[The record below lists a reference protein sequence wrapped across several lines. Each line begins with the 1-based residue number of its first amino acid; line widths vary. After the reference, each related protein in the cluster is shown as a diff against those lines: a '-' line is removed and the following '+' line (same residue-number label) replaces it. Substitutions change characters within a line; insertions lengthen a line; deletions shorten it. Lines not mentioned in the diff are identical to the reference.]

1 MPAPDETRIGGYRL
15 LEPLSRPGTV
25 SSYLAEVIEAV
36 ASPGRPTPQV
46 VVKLLSPRLLEQP
59 AALERF
65 RHDAAVLSRL
75 QHPNLVRVLG
85 IGQGDQEGTEGERP
99 FVAME
104 YVEGLP
110 LDRLLRQRRLTLQE
124 AFAVFRGIC
133 RGLAHAHEHGV
144 IHRNLR
150 PRDILVSPDLSVVKL
165 ADFGLGRVE
174 ALATTGTMNTGAL
187 VLGALPYLAPEVV
200 ESRGPG
206 SPEPDHRAD
215 LYAAGVILHEMLTG
229 RAPSGRFALPSQ
241 VNAELLPVVDV
252 LVMKCLSRNP
262 IQRYATALDLLA
274 DLDKV
279 EEASRLRVLSE
290 IRGLTEAG
298 SKLLGGSPEG
308 GGKRRWGLWVG
319 LLLLLVAIAVVAVL
333 VLR

>member
-1 MPAPDETRIGGYRL
+1 MPAPDELRIGAYRL

-25 SSYLAEVIEAV
+25 ASYLAEAMG
-36 ASPGRPTPQV
+36 APGRRV

-65 RHDAAVLSRL
+65 RRDAEILSRL
-75 QHPNLVRVLG
+75 HHPNLVRVLE
-85 IGQGDQEGTEGERP
+85 IGQADPADQEEGRP
-99 FVAME
+99 FVALE
-104 YVEGLP
+104 YVEGQP

-144 IHRNLR
+144 IHRYLR
-150 PRDILVSPDLSVVKL
+150 PRDILVSPDVSAVKL

-187 VLGALPYLAPEVV
+187 LLGALPYLAPEVV
-200 ESRGPG
+200 ESRGPS

-215 LYAAGVILHEMLTG
+215 LYAAGVIFHEMLTG
-229 RAPSGRFALPSQ
+229 RPPSGKFTLPSQ
-241 VNAELLPVVDV
+241 INSELLPVVDV

-262 IQRYATALDLLA
+262 LQRYATALDLLA

-279 EEASRLRVLSE
+279 EEASRLRMLSE
-290 IRGLTEAG
+290 IRGFTEAG
-298 SKLLGGSPEG
+298 SKLLGGTPG
-308 GGKRRWGLWVG
+308 TGDRRRRGLWVG
-319 LLLLLVAIAVVAVL
+319 LLLLLTALAVVAVL

>member
-1 MPAPDETRIGGYRL
+1 MPAPDESRIGGYRL
-15 LEPLSRPGTV
+15 LEPLGRPGTV
-25 SSYLAEVIEAV
+25 ASYRAEAL
-36 ASPGRPTPQV
+36 ASPGRPV
-46 VVKLLSPRLLEQP
+46 VVKVFSPRLLEQP

-65 RHDAAVLSRL
+65 RRDAGILSRL
-75 QHPNLVRVLG
+75 HHPNLVRVLD
-85 IGQGDQEGTEGERP
+85 IGQGDGEDGRP

-104 YVEGLP
+104 YVEGQP
-110 LDRLLRQRRLTLQE
+110 LDGLLRQRRLTLQE

-144 IHRNLR
+144 IHRYLR
-150 PRDILVSPDLSVVKL
+150 PRDILVSPDLSAVKL

-174 ALATTGTMNTGAL
+174 SLGTTGTLNTGAV

-229 RAPSGRFALPSQ
+229 RKPSGRFVLPSQ
-241 VNAELLPVVDV
+241 INSELLPVVDV

-262 IQRYATALDLLA
+262 LQRYATALDLLA

-279 EEASRLRVLSE
+279 EEASRLRMLSE
-290 IRGLTEAG
+290 IRGITEAG
-298 SKLLGGSPEG
+298 SKLLGGSPES
-308 GGKRRWGLWVG
+308 GGKPRRGLWAG
-319 LLLLLVAIAVVAVL
+319 LLLLLLALAAVAFF

>member
-1 MPAPDETRIGGYRL
+1 MSASDESRIGGYRL

-25 SSYLAEVIEAV
+25 ASYLAEAVEAV
-36 ASPGRPTPQV
+36 GPPGRPAPRV

-59 AALERF
+59 TALERF
-65 RHDAAVLSRL
+65 RRDAETLSRL
-75 QHPNLVRVLG
+75 HHPNLVRVVDA
-85 IGQGDQEGTEGERP
+85 GQAGLEEGRP

-104 YVEGLP
+104 YVEGQP

-144 IHRNLR
+144 IHRYLR
-150 PRDILVSPDLSVVKL
+150 PGDILVSPDLSTVKL

-174 ALATTGTMNTGAL
+174 ALATTGTLNTGAL

-200 ESRGPG
+200 ESRGPS

-215 LYAAGVILHEMLTG
+215 LYAAGVIFHEMLTG
-229 RAPSGRFALPSQ
+229 KPPSGKFTLPSQ
-241 VNAELLPVVDV
+241 INSELLPVVDV
-252 LVMKCLSRNP
+252 LVMKCLARNP
-262 IQRYATALDLLA
+262 LQRYATALDLLA

-279 EEASRLRVLSE
+279 EEASRLRMLSE
-290 IRGLTEAG
+290 IRGFTEAG
-298 SKLLGGSPEG
+298 SKLLGGSQG
-308 GGKRRWGLWVG
+308 AAGTRRRGLWIG
-319 LLLLLVAIAVVAVL
+319 LLLLLTALAVAAVL